1 MAIELLKHD
10 QLGIESE
17 ALPRSTIIQQLSVL
31 VAALENVRPD
41 DGNWSMCVLGM
52 NSLRKVLDRLLSQKR
67 LVVPPAASYSS
78 ENIEAVF
85 PATNDMEFLS
95 WLGDVDFDA
104 NLWLDGH

>member
-10 QLGIESE
+10 QLGIDDE

-31 VAALENVRPD
+31 VAALEDVRPD
-41 DGNWSMCVLGM
+41 DGNRSMCELGM

-67 LVVPPAASYSS
+67 LMVPPATSYPS

-85 PATNDMEFLS
+85 LATNDMEFLS
-95 WLGDVDFDA
+95 WLGDVDFDG